1 MLFVGRLSKGF
12 INSISRTALD
22 VRLKLSRH
30 VLGCILVMRMSYVH
44 VGTASSLTIIS
55 AVCTN
60 NSKGNCIHV
69 ELSETVERNIGL
81 NQNILYTC
89 RLSTGRISNISE
101 TP

>member
-1 MLFVGRLSKGF
+1 MLFVGRLSKVF

-22 VRLKLSRH
+22 VRH
-30 VLGCILVMRMSYVH
+30 VLGCIVVIRMSYVH

-60 NSKGNCIHV
+60 NSKGNCINL
-69 ELSETVERNIGL
+69 ELSGAVERNIGL

-89 RLSTGRISNISE
+89 RLSTERISNISE